1 MNSMANLK
9 ITVNSSNLIKKLEQL
24 EKDLNNLPKETYQE
38 FKKNTPIKSGN
49 AKRSTKLKG
58 NTISADYP
66 YAGVLDKG
74 RHMTNRGMRGSDQA
88 PEGMTKPTLKFLQK
102 RIKQITKGF

>member
-1 MNSMANLK
+1 MPNLQIK
-9 ITVNSSNLIKKLEQL
+9 VNSKSLQAKLDKL
-24 EKDLNNLPKETYQE
+24 EKDLDNLPKETYQE

-49 AKRSTKLKG
+49 ARKNTRLKG
-58 NTISADYP
+58 DRIEANYA

-88 PEGMTKPTLKFLQK
+88 PEGMTKPTLKFLTK
-102 RIKQITKGF
+102 RIREILKGF